1 MTYFSF
7 STETQLRPV
16 KFTLS
21 HWLVIYEL
29 NSIACKPENT
39 FRQVKQVQH
48 RKAEG

>member
-39 FRQVKQVQH
+39 FRQVKPVH
-48 RKAEG
+48 NRKAEG